1 MNFLFSF
8 YIVIKLVLTFLK
20 LLIMNKFLYGGN
32 CMKFSW
38 RNLVGVLLTVLGTV
52 VGIISDVPVVVTL
65 SIASVT
71 VGATLAITEEVKKTT
86 LVGIKKYIYLIG
98 TIGGTVLL
106 ALGGYSDVV
115 ITEIV
120 GAVILIASIIFGIA
134 VDKTNKVEE
143 KKD

>member
-1 MNFLFSF
+1 
-8 YIVIKLVLTFLK
+8 
-20 LLIMNKFLYGGN
+20 
-32 CMKFSW
+32 MKFSW
-38 RNLVGVLLTVLGTV
+38 RNLVGVLLIVLGTV
-52 VGIISDVPVVVTL
+52 VGIISDVSVVVTL

-71 VGATLAITEEVKKTT
+71 VGATLAIAEEVKKTT

-106 ALGGYSDVV
+106 TLGGYSDVV